1 MRKIWVVMLILLS
14 WKGFS
19 QQDFSALV
27 ENETTG
33 LPMSSVHVLNLT
45 QVIGAI
51 TDQKGVFEI
60 KAQVNDT
67 LYFSYLGF
75 KPLKIAVTNDML
87 KFGNFKFEMT
97 ELAFALEEIE
107 VRPYLLTGYLD
118 IDVKNAPINTARR
131 YSISGLPNL
140 GYESGGNRTSSG
152 FSKAINNLFNPV
164 DFLNNMFG
172 KNAKQMRKLKL
183 MREDDEIKNLLV
195 SKFDRQVLIQLL
207 GIKRIDI
214 DDILRNCNYSDTF
227 MKQMI
232 CKYWRLSPNAMKNTA
247 YYNCK
252 WMRSNTILKT

>member
-1 MRKIWVVMLILLS
+1 
-14 WKGFS
+14 
-19 QQDFSALV
+19 
-27 ENETTG
+27 
-33 LPMSSVHVLNLT
+33 
-45 QVIGAI
+45 
-51 TDQKGVFEI
+51 
-60 KAQVNDT
+60 
-67 LYFSYLGF
+67 
-75 KPLKIAVTNDML
+75 
-87 KFGNFKFEMT
+87 MT

-227 MKQMI
+227 MNEANDLQ
-232 CKYWRLSPNAMKNTA
+232 
-247 YYNCK
+247 
-252 WMRSNTILKT
+252 ILEAISKCYEEYRVLQL